1 MNTIRNQM
9 LKIIDTLEGNKPLKT
24 TFKNKEDFIINSF
37 FKQKEKF
44 ALLNTLDS
52 DKPVNDLPE
61 IFGLR
66 LELSQK

>member
-1 MNTIRNQM
+1 M

-24 TFKNKEDFIINSF
+24 KFKNEEDFIKNSF

-52 DKPVNDLPE
+52 EKPVNHLPE

-66 LELSQK
+66 LELSE